1 MTQHPRN
8 KAIFADHV
16 REVVI
21 EVEEAV
27 FGVKPAKQNVRWLHE
42 LWHAL
47 PEEGQPVF
55 RVPLVKPAFIELV
68 VFVEVRPD
76 DTYRTQKQ
84 PRGAQ
89 QWVIAAEITPRN
101 VLYILTFFG
110 PARDTDPPAIVGSV
124 LRFRTPEFT
133 GE

>member
-1 MTQHPRN
+1 MQ
-8 KAIFADHV
+8 
-16 REVVI
+16 
-21 EVEEAV
+21 
-27 FGVKPAKQNVRWLHE
+27 
-42 LWHAL
+42 
-47 PEEGQPVF
+47 
-55 RVPLVKPAFIELV
+55 PAFIELV

-89 QWVIAAEITPRN
+89 QWVISTKVTLGS

-133 GE
+133 GAIQQVLVHSTALQRATTHGNRC